1 MNTVTKIG
9 TIEAIGFMII
19 VMINRIILNTPK
31 DLIETGGSSSWLN
44 VILVSIIAIL
54 LVLLICK
61 LQKNFTGKDILDIS
75 KYLAG
80 DKFKKITSFI
90 FFVLFI
96 YVSALVIRNFSDSLQ
111 KIFLQNTPIT
121 YIMLFF
127 IVGMIWANKLGLSA
141 IIKINMF
148 IVGLVLLSI
157 LIIFITPAQY
167 FNASNLFPILGN
179 GINETFF
186 SGLTNIFAFSG
197 ITYLYFLM
205 PLLNKPQHFKK
216 IALISVIIAAIY
228 LLLSVISLLGLFSY
242 LITSEDIF
250 SILLITRVISF
261 GAIFERLDA
270 IFLFI
275 WILAFLTYLSFILYF
290 SLYTYKGFTNI
301 SNQNGPIYTIAA
313 LIFTLALFPKN
324 VIEINFLENDILKV
338 LVLTLLFAF
347 PIIIYI
353 LANLKHKR
361 TNRLPQK
368 EWYLPL
374 LYMPQI

>member
-31 DLIETGGSSSWLN
+31 DLIETGGSSSWVN
-44 VILVSIIAIL
+44 VILVSIIAII

-111 KIFLQNTPIT
+111 KIFLQSTPIT

-167 FNASNLFPILGN
+167 FDVSNLFPIFGN

-228 LLLSVISLLGLFSY
+228 LLLSVVSLLGLFSY

-261 GAIFERLDA
+261 GVIFERLDA

-324 VIEINFLENDILKV
+324 VIEINFLENDVLKV

-347 PIIIYI
+347 PIIIYV
-353 LANLKHKR
+353 LANIKHNKKDKLR
-361 TNRLPQK
+361 NK
-368 EWYLPL
+368 EVEF
-374 LYMPQI
+374 